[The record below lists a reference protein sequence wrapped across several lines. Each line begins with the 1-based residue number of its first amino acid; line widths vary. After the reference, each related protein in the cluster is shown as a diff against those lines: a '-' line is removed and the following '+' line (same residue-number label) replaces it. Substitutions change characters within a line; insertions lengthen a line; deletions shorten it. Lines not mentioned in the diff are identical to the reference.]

1 MELSIEEAVQQ
12 GINEYKLGNLQEA
25 ERLYNA
31 VLEIQPE
38 HPDANHNLG
47 LIAISKN
54 QPALAVPLFK
64 KALELN
70 PNIERFWFNYID
82 GLIKNNQFKDA
93 KRLIK
98 KAKKRGLDNKQL
110 RILLSQTKISANS
123 KLSPEAQDYNLVE
136 YYQAGQFSNAEKLAL
151 SIIENSPK
159 HLLGWKVLGAIY
171 GQTGRGF
178 DSLKANQKAV
188 EINPQDA
195 ESYYNLGVSLQ
206 ALDRLDEA
214 KESYNQAIAFQF
226 DFSEAHSNLG
236 EILLKEGRHREGL
249 KEKLLGDGVVTF
261 DLKNGLSI

>member
-1 MELSIEEAVQQ
+1 MEFSIEEAFQQ
-12 GINEYKLGNLQEA
+12 GINEHKSGNLQEA

-31 VLEIQPE
+31 VLEAQPE

-54 QPALAVPLFK
+54 QPALAVPLFR

-70 PNIERFWFNYID
+70 LNIEKFWFNYINA
-82 GLIKNNQFKDA
+82 LIKNNQFKDA
-93 KRLIK
+93 KRVIK
-98 KAKKRGLDNKQL
+98 KAKKKGWDNKQL

-123 KLSPEAQDYNLVE
+123 KLSPQTQDYNLVE
-136 YYQAGQFSNAEKLAL
+136 YYQAGQFSDAEKLAL
-151 SIIENSPK
+151 SITKNSPK
-159 HLLGWKVLGAIY
+159 HILGWKVLGAIY
-171 GQTGRGF
+171 GQTGRGV
-178 DSLKANQKAV
+178 DSLRANQKAV
-188 EINPQDA
+188 EIDPQDA

-214 KESYNQAIAFQF
+214 RESYTQAIALQS

-236 EILLKEGRHREGL
+236 EILLKEGQHKEGL

>member
-1 MELSIEEAVQQ
+1 MELNIEEAIQQ
-12 GINEYKLGNLQEA
+12 GINEHKLGNLQEA

-31 VLEIQPE
+31 VLEIQPG

-47 LIAISKN
+47 LIAITMD

-64 KALELN
+64 KALELD
-70 PNIERFWFNYID
+70 PNIEKFWFNYID

-93 KRLIK
+93 KRVIK
-98 KAKKRGLDNKQL
+98 KAKKKGLDNRQL
-110 RILLSQTKISANS
+110 RILLSQTKISSNE
-123 KLSPEAQDYNLVE
+123 KLPSEAQDYHLVE
-136 YYQAGQFSNAEKLAL
+136 YYQAGQFGNAEKLAL
-151 SIIENSPK
+151 SITKNSPR
-159 HLLGWKVLGAIY
+159 HLLSWKVLGAIY

-188 EINPQDA
+188 EIDPHDA

-214 KESYNQAIAFQF
+214 KKTYTQAIAIQF

-236 EILLKEGRHREGL
+236 EILLKEGRHKEGL